1 MSAASGSE
9 GAHAPSVDIG
19 VADNGDAS
27 PSQLSPST
35 PTDSYTPNPGL
46 SPTQGKTSTG
56 AMALAVVRHLIC
68 RWSST
73 PSLSP
78 RRVLIYSP
86 CRGVAGSRFVFVG
99 SIVGA
104 MQGFE
109 RFDREFLDTR
119 DLWHL
124 VPVGSVYRFLAEN
137 RRRLFPDEMFADLFG
152 SGRGRPSIPGPVI
165 GAVMVLQALECL
177 SDREAIQRL
186 RRDIA
191 WKAATGLS
199 LTHGGFHPTVLTLW
213 RARLRASEKPERIF
227 DAVRRVVAESGV
239 LATRDR
245 RALDSTILHD
255 AVATQDTVT
264 MISSQIRRCR
274 RLIPE
279 AADLV
284 LVAHDY
290 ESKTKPSCDWSDPD
304 SRSELVDGLVS
315 DGLAVIEAV
324 EDVKL
329 DPEQADAVG
338 LLGVVT
344 GQDVEPDPHREG
356 RWRIAR
362 RVAKDRTISTVDT
375 EARHGHK
382 TRTRKRDGYK
392 AHVATEPETG
402 LVTAA
407 VLTAANTPD
416 ADSIADLVAEAPPGA
431 EIVRGF
437 GVRVRCGTGN
447 VRRTWSHPGGET
459 NRAQTPHRRRVPP
472 RRLLYRHRS
481 PDGDVSRRAHRPPT
495 SRWYRPVREAVQRLP
510 PAGTVHHLGAWT
522 DHHSRPTPRPSGG
535 EQSTVG
541 QRRNAGHL
549 PELAAVRGTDHR
561 LAHPRESQ
569 TRSLPRNPPQPAMAH
584 HPNSSH
590 QPTTPHQPR
599 TRPHHHR
606 LGHQLRLE
614 PQKPRRRP
622 KEPHRRHQPTQNT
635 TPQAPTSPTTPTQ
648 PTRRTR

>member
-1 MSAASGSE
+1 MLG
-9 GAHAPSVDIG
+9 
-19 VADNGDAS
+19 
-27 PSQLSPST
+27 
-35 PTDSYTPNPGL
+35 Y
-46 SPTQGKTSTG
+46 
-56 AMALAVVRHLIC
+56 
-68 RWSST
+68 
-73 PSLSP
+73 
-78 RRVLIYSP
+78 
-86 CRGVAGSRFVFVG
+86 
-99 SIVGA
+99 
-104 MQGFE
+104 E
-109 RFDREFLDTR
+109 RFDREFLDTA

-137 RRRLFPDEMFADLFG
+137 RRRLFPDKMFSDLFG

-165 GAVMVLQALECL
+165 AAVMVLQALECL
-177 SDREAIQRL
+177 SDREAVQRL

-213 RARLRASEKPERIF
+213 RARLRDSEKPERIF
-227 DAVRRVVAESGV
+227 DAVRQVVAESGV
-239 LATRDR
+239 LANKDR

-274 RLIPE
+274 RLIPQ

-304 SRSELVDGLVS
+304 SRSELVDGLVG

-324 EDVKL
+324 NNVKL

-344 GQDVEPDPHREG
+344 GQDVEPDPDRVG

-362 RVAKDRTISTVDT
+362 RVAKDRTISTVDP

-416 ADSIADLVAEAPPGA
+416 ADSIADLVADEPPEA
-431 EIVRGF
+431 EIVADSAYASGSALETFDDLGHTPVVKPIVRKPHIRDGF
-437 GVRVRCGTGN
+437 HRDDFEVDTGG
-447 VRRTWSHPGGET
+447 RTVTCPAGHTARIRPGGTAPFSKRCNGCPLRARCTTSQRGRTITVDEHHDLRAANKARWAKEET
-459 NRAQTPHRRRVPP
+459 QDTYRNLRPSVERTIAWLTRGKARRVPYRGITRNQQWLTTRTAAINL
-472 RRLLYRHRS
+472 RRLIN
-481 PDGDVSRRAHRPPT
+481 
-495 SRWYRPVREAVQRLP
+495 
-510 PAGTVHHLGAWT
+510 LG
-522 DHHSRPTPRPSGG
+522 
-535 EQSTVG
+535 
-541 QRRNAGHL
+541 
-549 PELAAVRGTDHR
+549 
-561 LAHPRESQ
+561 LAH
-569 TRSLPRNPPQPAMAH
+569 TTTGWTTNPA
-584 HPNSSH
+584 
-590 QPTTPHQPR
+590 
-599 TRPHHHR
+599 
-606 LGHQLRLE
+606 
-614 PQKPRRRP
+614 
-622 KEPHRRHQPTQNT
+622 
-635 TPQAPTSPTTPTQ
+635 
-648 PTRRTR
+648 